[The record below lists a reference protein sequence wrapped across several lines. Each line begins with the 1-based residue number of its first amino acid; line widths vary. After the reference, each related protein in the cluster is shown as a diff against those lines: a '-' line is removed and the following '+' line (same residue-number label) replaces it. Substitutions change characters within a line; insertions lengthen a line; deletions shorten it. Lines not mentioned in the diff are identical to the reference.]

1 MKRKFKKK
9 TFFIWLTMT
18 FVLLIFFGLNKEY
31 IDILLIQE
39 FVGQNKIFIAII
51 YVFLL
56 SILGLFFIP
65 STPFA
70 MAGVILFS
78 PLEAYLLNLIG
89 IVTPSFIVYHFAK
102 FLSLDKVFEKKY
114 PNKIKKLK
122 GALQNKELPIIAIW
136 SFLPIVPTD
145 MIIYVASTLKIS
157 IKKSILGVIIG
168 EGTLNLFYIFFTGS
182 IFGL

>member
-78 PLEAYLLNLIG
+78 PLEA
-89 IVTPSFIVYHFAK
+89 
-102 FLSLDKVFEKKY
+102 
-114 PNKIKKLK
+114 
-122 GALQNKELPIIAIW
+122 
-136 SFLPIVPTD
+136 
-145 MIIYVASTLKIS
+145 
-157 IKKSILGVIIG
+157 
-168 EGTLNLFYIFFTGS
+168 
-182 IFGL
+182 